1 MYSLYGEIM
10 TKKELIEFSANAI
23 NKVVESF
30 ERLSEK

>member
-1 MYSLYGEIM
+1 MYSFYGEIM

-30 ERLSEK
+30 ERLSGK